1 MKRLSNAFRRAV
13 FNGDKEYLA
22 RAEIILADDTELY
35 LTNSEIWTGGFSYEE
50 AVSDDN
56 EFTALGSVIIG
67 SAQLTIN
74 NIEETYSDYDFTNA
88 KVLLYLGMN
97 LSDGNSSRLEE
108 FKVGT
113 YVVDDTV
120 YNGATIKLVLLDN
133 LSKFDRPYSDSQLV
147 YPISLSQIVQD
158 ACTVCGVPL
167 NTYTFPHSDYVI
179 QERPD
184 DNAITFREVLSYVG
198 SVAGCF
204 VKCNAAGELELKWF
218 DQTTLENYAAEL
230 DGGTFNPWTEGET
243 YDGGTFNPWSDGD
256 VYDGG
261 QFTDERNIHYITA
274 LYSQTI
280 AVDDVVITGV
290 SAEVPD
296 EDDTATRDVITYTS
310 GTEGYV
316 ITIHDN
322 PFITK
327 TNATEIVGWLG
338 SQLIGLRFRKS
349 SVTQSNDPSIE
360 AGDVAVIM
368 DRKQNVYRT
377 LITRMSF
384 SVDNVQTIV
393 CGAATPLRNSATQ
406 FSARTKNYVQS
417 RKLVQQEASARE
429 LAIQQLSNQ
438 LASSPGLYT
447 TIVSASSG
455 SIFYL
460 HDKPQLG
467 DSKIVWKMTAE
478 AWGVTDDWQGTDAAT
493 TQANKWNGGMMVNGD
508 VIARIM
514 NVIGINFDWGTG
526 GTLTLGGSNNGNG
539 LLRVLNSS
547 GTEIGRWSK
556 DGITATSLTAYGSL
570 ICYESYTI
578 T

>member
-1 MKRLSNAFRRAV
+1 MKRLSNAFRRAI

-97 LSDGNSSRLEE
+97 LSDGNSPRLEE
-108 FKVGT
+108 FRVGT
-113 YVVDDTV
+113 YLVDDTV

-204 VKCNAAGELELKWF
+204 VKCNAVGELELKWF
-218 DQTTLENYAAEL
+218 DQATLENYAAEL
-230 DGGTFNPWTEGET
+230 DGGTFNPWTEGDT
-243 YDGGTFNPWSDGD
+243 YDGGTFNPWTAGD

-274 LYSQTI
+274 LYSQNI

-290 SAEVPD
+290 SVEVPD

-360 AGDVAVIM
+360 AGDVAVIV

-429 LAIQQLSNQ
+429 LAIQQLGEQ
-438 LASSPGLYT
+438 LATSSGLYT
-447 TIVSASSG
+447 TIVSVSSG
-455 SIFYL
+455 SVFYL
-460 HDKPQLG
+460 HDKPQLA

-478 AWGVTDDWQGTDAAT
+478 AWGVTNDWQGTDEAT
-493 TQANKWNGGMMVNGD
+493 TQANKWNAGMLVNGD

-514 NVIGINFDWGTG
+514 NIIGINFDWGTG
-526 GTLTLGGSNNGNG
+526 GTLTLGGLNNGNG

-547 GTEIGRWSK
+547 GTEIGRWSN

>member
-1 MKRLSNAFRRAV
+1 MKRLSSAFRRAI
-13 FNGDKEYLA
+13 FEGDKEYLA
-22 RAEIILADDTELY
+22 RAEITLYDDTQIS
-35 LTNSEIWTGGFSYEE
+35 LTNAEIWTGGFSYEE

-56 EFTALGSVIIG
+56 EFTAIGSAIIG
-67 SAQLTIN
+67 SAQLIIN
-74 NIEETYSDYDFTNA
+74 NIEETYSAYDFTNA
-88 KVLLYLGMN
+88 EVVLYLGMT
-97 LSDGNSSRLEE
+97 LQDGNNTRLEE
-108 FKVGT
+108 FRVGT
-113 YVVDDTV
+113 YLVDDTV

-133 LSKFDRPYSDSQLV
+133 LLRFDRPYSDSQLV

-158 ACTVCGVPL
+158 ACTVCGVTL
-167 NTYTFPHSDYVI
+167 NTYTFPHSNYVI
-179 QERPD
+179 EERPND
-184 DNAITFREVLSYVG
+184 TDITFREVLSYVA

-204 VKCNAAGELELKWF
+204 VKCNPAGELELKWF

-230 DGGTFNPWTEGET
+230 DGGTFNPWTEGDT
-243 YDGGTFNPWSDGD
+243 YDGGTFNPWSTGD

-261 QFTDERNIHYITA
+261 QFTDERNIHYMTK
-274 LYSQTI
+274 LYSQNI
-280 AVDDVVITGV
+280 AMDDVVITGV
-290 SAEVPD
+290 SVEVRN
-296 EDDTATRDVITYTS
+296 ESSTASQDIITYTS

-316 ITIHDN
+316 VTIQEN
-322 PFITK
+322 PFITQ

-349 SVTQSNDPSIE
+349 RIAQSNDPSIE
-360 AGDVAVIM
+360 AGDIGLIM

-384 SVDNVQTIV
+384 SIDDVQTIV

-406 FSARTKNYVQS
+406 FSSKTKNYVQS
-417 RKLVQQEASARE
+417 RKLVQHEASARE